1 MYSTPVS
8 GVREN
13 YKESLEQRETTLAL
27 IKNIL
32 ESIDP
37 LVDKLARL
45 LEDNQQANVIAN
57 TANGLAKTNLKE

>member
-13 YKESLEQRETTLAL
+13 YKELLEQRETTLAL

-57 TANGLAKTNLKE
+57 TANGLATNNLKK

>member
-1 MYSTPVS
+1 MS

-13 YKESLEQRETTLAL
+13 YKELLEQRETTLVL

-45 LEDNQQANVIAN
+45 LEDNQQANVIADDSRSAR
-57 TANGLAKTNLKE
+57 T